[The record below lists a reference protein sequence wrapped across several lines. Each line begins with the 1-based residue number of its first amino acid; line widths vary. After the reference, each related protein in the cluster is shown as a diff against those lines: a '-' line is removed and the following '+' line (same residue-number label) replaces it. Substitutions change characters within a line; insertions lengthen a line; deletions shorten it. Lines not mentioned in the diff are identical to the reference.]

1 MRFSG
6 KDIRL
11 KILSVKIVSPPA
23 RVGFVTVRNR
33 TLTPLAE
40 RFLIAPERSQT
51 QSQFARYPS
60 VCCHVHEGNTGLSA
74 VISAIDQC
82 GQGLGGSH

>member
-1 MRFSG
+1 MRMVETGHRLRLVPASVMRFSG

-40 RFLIAPERSQT
+40 RLLDCARTIAN
-51 QSQFARYPS
+51 S
-60 VCCHVHEGNTGLSA
+60 VTVRA
-74 VISAIDQC
+74 VS
-82 GQGLGGSH
+82 